1 MNLRQIESFLM
12 ISELGSFAAA
22 ANRLN
27 VTQSTISARIQELEQ
42 FLGIDL
48 FDRSSRT
55 ARLTLKGRELITYAE
70 QLVAL
75 ISEIRRRVGSDDALG
90 GVIRV
95 GVAELVAISWLPDLV
110 NAVRNRYPHIQ
121 LEFEV
126 GLNPFLLDRIRNG
139 GLDLAIVA
147 GRIAEPG
154 LESFD
159 VGSVRFSWMASP
171 KMFGGRAIIEL
182 HDLRNSPILYQG
194 TSSFTNSMMDQFLG
208 ISSKR
213 ERKGTTCNSLEAIYS
228 LARAGVG
235 VGFLPIDRSANFIR
249 NGELEVLRTEPAEFK
264 MPFSIAFMGNSSTL
278 FTDIAELCVQSST
291 FQKF

>member
-12 ISELGSFAAA
+12 IAEVGSFAAA
-22 ANRLN
+22 ANRLR
-27 VTQSTISARIQELEQ
+27 VTQSTVSARIQELEQ
-42 FLGIDL
+42 ILGVEL
-48 FDRSSRT
+48 FDRSLRT

-75 ISEIRRRVGSDDALG
+75 ISEIRRRVGSKDALV
-90 GVIRV
+90 GVVRV

-110 NAVRNRYPHIQ
+110 NAVRDRYPNIQ

-126 GLNPFLLDRIRNG
+126 GLSPFLLDGIRSG
-139 GLDLAIVA
+139 DFDLAIVA
-147 GRIAEPG
+147 GRVAEPG

-159 VGSVRFSWMASP
+159 AGSVRFSWMASP
-171 KMFGGRAIIEL
+171 KMFGSREIIEL
-182 HDLRNSPILYQG
+182 NDLRKSPILYQG
-194 TSSFTNSMMDQFLG
+194 TNSFTNSMMDQFLG

-249 NGELEVLRTEPAEFK
+249 NGELEVLRTSPTEFE
-264 MPFSIAFMGNSSTL
+264 MPFSIALASNSSTL
-278 FTDIAELCVQSST
+278 FTDIAQLCVRSSR
-291 FQKF
+291 F